1 MERINFA
8 NIPGA
13 MTSRP
18 NWIVWRT
25 DIRKGDKPTKLPCQM
40 NGQLAKSNDPT
51 TWASI
56 EAARLTYEMTG
67 NYDGIGYMFADDDNL
82 CGIDLDGCRDPITGA
97 IANWAREIIVSCN
110 TYAEVSPSK
119 TGVKLFAVGKNP
131 FDTGRKRSVDAPAIT
146 DKTPAIEIY
155 NRVRYFAVT
164 GWTLKGLGEPT
175 PCQDAINWIAATY
188 FPTLPPPPV
197 VEHRSQ
203 TPVMERARRY
213 IAKAQ
218 PSISGSGGHNA
229 AFYVACVLVLGF
241 GLSTDESLALM
252 REWNQACQPPWS
264 ERELAHK
271 VAQAEKQP
279 GERNYLRD
287 VPQSRWN
294 TVNVPT
300 YSAPSPPAST
310 VRKSTLK
317 QAVAT
322 YVDMI
327 RAGETVQ
334 AELGIP
340 DIDDALGGGIT
351 PGEIIVMAAR
361 PSHGKSA
368 VALQVVHS
376 WTAMGKPCL
385 VISEE
390 MSHKALGKRTL
401 QFTSD
406 VPREHWKSSLADL
419 DRDVAEYADDRA
431 ECIIVESCGTAAEAV
446 NQIDAAVASH
456 NIELAVVDYAQ
467 LLKSPGGSAYEQV
480 TNTCKALVAAARRN
494 RITLIMLCQLNREI
508 EKRKKFIPVMS
519 DLKESGQFEQDA
531 DVILFL
537 VWPHR
542 LDAKL
547 PANEYFVF
555 VAKNRD
561 GEIVNPIVKCRFDPS
576 RQSVLP
582 ESWKDRAKSHKNFNE
597 SIANWNDGDG
607 DFE

>member
-25 DIRKGDKPTKLPCQM
+25 EQSDRDKPTKIPYSVGGLK
-40 NGQLAKSNDPT
+40 AKSNDPS
-51 TWASI
+51 TWSVI
-56 EAARLTYEMTG
+56 EAAKLAYDLG
-67 NYDGIGYMFADDDNL
+67 GYDGIGYMFGDDDNL

-97 IANWAREIIVSCN
+97 VADWARDIIVRCG
-110 TYAEVSPSK
+110 TYAEVSPTK
-119 TGVKLFAVGKNP
+119 TGVKLFGIGKNP
-131 FDTGRKRSVDAPAIT
+131 FATGKKTAVDFPAIT

-164 GWTLKGLGEPT
+164 GWTLRGLTEPK
-175 PCQDAINWIAATY
+175 PCQEAIDWIKATY
-188 FPTLPPPPV
+188 WPPLPPPPPV
-197 VEHRSQ
+197 DFRSQ
-203 TPVMERARRY
+203 SSVVERARRY
-213 IAKAQ
+213 IAKAP
-218 PSISGSGGHNA
+218 PSVSGSGGHNA
-229 AFYVACVLVLGF
+229 AFYVACVLVMGF
-241 GLSTDESLALM
+241 GLSSDESLGLM

-264 ERELAHK
+264 ERELQHK
-271 VAQAEKQP
+271 VSQAEKQP

-287 VPQSRWN
+287 VQPTQWS
-294 TVNVPT
+294 TVNVPS
-300 YSAPSPPAST
+300 YASPPPPATTTARVST
-310 VRKSTLK
+310 MK

-327 RAGETVQ
+327 RKGETVQ
-334 AELGIP
+334 AETGIP
-340 DIDDALGGGIT
+340 DIDEALGGGIT

-368 VALQVVHS
+368 VALQIVHY
-376 WTAMGKPCL
+376 WTACGKPCL

-401 QFTSD
+401 QFSSD
-406 VPREHWKSSLADL
+406 VPREHWKASLTEL
-419 DRDVAEYADDRA
+419 DRDVAEYAEDRA

-467 LLKSPGGSAYEQV
+467 LLKSPGGSVYEQV
-480 TNTCKALVAAARRN
+480 TNTCKALVAAAKRHG
-494 RITLIMLCQLNREI
+494 ITLIMLCQLNREI

-576 RQSVLP
+576 RQSLRQ
-582 ESWKDRAKSHKNFNE
+582 ESWKERAQSHDNYSTNFDD
-597 SIANWNDGDG
+597 WNDGK
-607 DFE
+607 